1 MLFKSFKVSNEMRF
15 EFSIVQCT
23 QHKAFVPFDLPLSLK
38 NLEICNKN
46 ET

>member
-1 MLFKSFKVSNEMRF
+1 MRF
-15 EFSIVQCT
+15 ELSIVQYAR
-23 QHKAFVPFDLPLSLK
+23 HKAFVPFDLPLSLK